1 MIKGGEGWD
10 DYVDRIGLF
19 FFFVACAGIS
29 LIVWIFNWV
38 CWLIIVV
45 VVIFFIIQL
54 IKELHGG

>member
-29 LIVWIFNWV
+29 LIVFAFNLTNEEEV
-38 CWLIIVV
+38 NLIY
-45 VVIFFIIQL
+45 
-54 IKELHGG
+54 

>member
-19 FFFVACAGIS
+19 FFFVACAGIGYVG
-29 LIVWIFNWV
+29 LIN
-38 CWLIIVV
+38 VV
-45 VVIFFIIQL
+45 VVIFFIILL